1 MKKKVV
7 VAFSGGLDTSF
18 TVMYLA
24 KEKGYE
30 VYAACANTGGFSPEQ
45 LKTNEE
51 NAYKLGAVK
60 YVTLDVTQEY
70 YEKSLKYMV
79 FGNVLRNGTYPISV
93 SSERIFQALAIARY
107 ANEIGADAIAHGSTG
122 AGNDQIRFDMLKS
135 EFPTLHITQN
145 NQEAAKNADIVILA
159 VKPWLIKS
167 VINGLTLT
175 KKQIIVS
182 VAAGISFEELCCDLN
197 ETEMTLFRLI
207 PNTAISQLCSMTLIS
222 SYNATPALEQQMLDI
237 FNEMGLAL
245 IIPEEKLAA
254 GTALTSCGIA
264 YVLKYIQAAMQ
275 AGIEMGIYPKDG
287 MKMVAQSVKGAAE
300 LILNNETHPSVEID
314 KVCTPGGITIKGINE
329 LDHACNNRRRVKVGM
344 FRDITP
350 EFLLHAQNRS
360 GSIQAGI
367 SSQYANL
374 DHRSDANENNS
385 VYAEPYN
392 PNTS

>member
-1 MKKKVV
+1 MK
-7 VAFSGGLDTSF
+7 
-18 TVMYLA
+18 
-24 KEKGYE
+24 
-30 VYAACANTGGFSPEQ
+30 
-45 LKTNEE
+45 
-51 NAYKLGAVK
+51 
-60 YVTLDVTQEY
+60 
-70 YEKSLKYMV
+70 
-79 FGNVLRNGTYPISV
+79 I
-93 SSERIFQALAIARY
+93 AI
-107 ANEIGADAIAHGSTG
+107 IG
-122 AGNDQIRFDMLKS
+122 AGNMGGSIARGLAKGSIISTTDITVSNPSEQKLNMLKS

-145 NQEAAKNADIVILA
+145 NQEAAKNAEIVILA

-207 PNTAISQLCSMTLIS
+207 PNTAIRQLCSMTLIS

-329 LDHACNNRRRVKVGM
+329 LDHAG
-344 FRDITP
+344 F
-350 EFLLHAQNRS
+350 
-360 GSIQAGI
+360 
-367 SSQYANL
+367 
-374 DHRSDANENNS
+374 
-385 VYAEPYN
+385 
-392 PNTS
+392 TSAVIKAMKASK